1 MMRSSRRERVRFP
14 AAALLIGL
22 ASGLSAAFLFRA
34 AFAADGPPGRSV
46 EKSPPFVGQTQAAPL
61 LSPEGLR
68 ALLRKTAAYC
78 QRLESAAFDFV
89 CREQISEVIA
99 PSFDLDRGKGYQ
111 SGDAGSSSASSRGTV
126 YLSGGPR
133 VVRHKY
139 EYDYQCIRSAGT
151 IREVRTLIKENGKAK
166 NEANAELKTSVV
178 VFGTALLSPVG
189 LFGERFQPDYDYA
202 VSGRD
207 DVGQAKVLVI
217 DAHPKPGAPETT
229 NLYGKAWIDPDT
241 GEILKIEWSDDRV
254 GRFEVFRKRGERYG
268 LTPRLAIRSEFIVE
282 KNGVRFPSRL
292 VVEESYRNV
301 RGETGVRSRTEVVYK
316 DFKFFTVEV
325 EVR

>member
-1 MMRSSRRERVRFP
+1 MTLPSRQGRGPVLRVALAIGLAAGLLPMSSFP
-14 AAALLIGL
+14 AAGEPDARAPAGVPKPR
-22 ASGLSAAFLFRA
+22 ASIA
-34 AFAADGPPGRSV
+34 
-46 EKSPPFVGQTQAAPL
+46 QTQASPL
-61 LSPEGLR
+61 LSPEGLQ
-68 ALLRKTAAYC
+68 ALLRKTADYC
-78 QRLESAAFDFV
+78 RRLESAAFDFV
-89 CREQISEVIA
+89 CREQISEVVA

-111 SGDAGSSSASSRGTV
+111 SGDAWSSSASSRGTI

-133 VVRHKY
+133 IIRQTF
-139 EYDYQCIRSAGT
+139 EYDYQCVRSAGT
-151 IREVRTLIKENGKAK
+151 IREVRTLIKENRKAK

-202 VSGRD
+202 VAGRD
-207 DVGQAKVLVI
+207 NVGKAKVLII

-241 GEILKIEWSDDRV
+241 GDILRIEWNDDRV
-254 GRFEVFRKRGERYG
+254 GRFEVFRNRGERYG
-268 LTPRLAIRSEFIVE
+268 LTPRLAIRSEFSVE
-282 KNGVRFPSRL
+282 KNGIRFPSRL
-292 VVEESYRNV
+292 FVEEAYRNV
-301 RGETGVRSRTEVVYK
+301 RGEMGVRSRTEVVYK